1 MFEIATIRSV
11 PYEIPTDGPVWRD
24 LVQPAQRSS
33 WRAAHVHIIVTAPG
47 YAKLV
52 TEWFDSEDPYLDT
65 DAVFGVRE
73 ALVGTFKSTQDSA
86 LLKRHGMVGDNCL
99 VMDVELRLSPT
110 EYE

>member
-1 MFEIATIRSV
+1 
-11 PYEIPTDGPVWRD
+11 
-24 LVQPAQRSS
+24 
-33 WRAAHVHIIVTAPG
+33 VHIIVTAPG

-52 TEWFDSEDPYLDT
+52 TELFDSEDPYLDT

-86 LLKRHGMVGDNCL
+86 SLRRHGMEGDNCL
-99 VMDVELRLSPT
+99 VMDVELRLSQT